1 MGAVKLLFMVQR
13 PPYKSENPRLALTH
27 AISSQTA
34 EIYMD
39 DGDSVVPTVVFV
51 GDGVLNALKGQQAMK
66 FYGVTSTES
75 HIKSSLQVDVPIWV
89 CKEDMERLGLK
100 EDQIITNADDVG
112 GADINTRFVSFADIL
127 KEMEGAKHLLF
138 F

>member
-1 MGAVKLLFMVQR
+1 MGAVKLLFLVQR

-39 DGDSVVPTVVFV
+39 DGDSVVPTVVLV
-51 GDGVLNALKGQQAMK
+51 GDGVLNAVKSQQAMK
-66 FYGVTSTES
+66 VYGVTSTES
-75 HIKSSLQVDVPIWV
+75 HIKNSLLIDVPIWV

-100 EDQIITNADDVG
+100 EEQMITDAEEIG
-112 GADINTRFVSFADIL
+112 GELKTKFVSFAEIQ
-127 KEMEGAKHLLF
+127 KEMESVKHLLF

>member
-1 MGAVKLLFMVQR
+1 MGAVKLLFVVQR
-13 PPYKSENPRLALTH
+13 PPYKSENARLALTH

-51 GDGVLNALKGQQAMK
+51 GDGVLNAVKNQQAMK
-66 FYGVTSTES
+66 VYGVTSTES
-75 HIKSSLQVDVPIWV
+75 HIKNSLLIDLPIWV

-100 EDQIITNADDVG
+100 EDRMITDAEEL
-112 GADINTRFVSFADIL
+112 GAELKTKFVSFADIQ
-127 KEMEGAKHLLF
+127 KEMESVKHLLF

>member
-1 MGAVKLLFMVQR
+1 MGAVKLLFVVQR

-27 AISSQTA
+27 AIASQTA

-39 DGDSVVPTVVFV
+39 EGDSVVPIVVFV
-51 GDGVLNALKGQQAMK
+51 GDGVLNAVKNQQAMK
-66 FYGVTSTES
+66 LYGITSTEN
-75 HIKSSLQVDVPIWV
+75 HIKNALLIDMPIWV

-100 EDQIITNADDVG
+100 EDQMVTDAEDM
-112 GADINTRFVSFADIL
+112 GAELKTKFVSFAEIQ
-127 KEMEGAKHLLF
+127 KEMENTGHLLF

>member
-1 MGAVKLLFMVQR
+1 MGAVKLLFVVQR

-27 AISSQTA
+27 AIASQTA

-51 GDGVLNALKGQQAMK
+51 GDGVLNAVKDQQAMK
-66 FYGVTSTES
+66 LYGVTSTED
-75 HIKSSLQVDVPIWV
+75 HIKNSLLIDMPVWV
-89 CKEDMERLGLK
+89 CKEDMQRLGLK
-100 EDQIITNADDVG
+100 EDQMITEAEDR
-112 GADINTRFVSFADIL
+112 GAELRTKFVSFAEIQ
-127 KEMEGAKHLLF
+127 KEMEAVQHLLF

>member
-27 AISSQTA
+27 AIASQTA

-39 DGDSVVPTVVFV
+39 EGDSVVPTVVLM
-51 GDGVLNALKGQQAMK
+51 GDGVLNAVKGQQAMK
-66 FYGVTSTES
+66 IYGVTSTES
-75 HIKSSLQVDVPIWV
+75 HIKNSLLIDMPVWV

-100 EDQIITNADDVG
+100 EDQMITDAEEMGAELKTKFVSY
-112 GADINTRFVSFADIL
+112 ADIQ
-127 KEMEGAKHLLF
+127 KEMESVQHLLF

>member
-1 MGAVKLLFMVQR
+1 MGAVKLLFVVQR

-27 AISSQTA
+27 AIASQTA

-51 GDGVLNALKGQQAMK
+51 GDGVLNAVKNQQAMK
-66 FYGVTSTES
+66 LYGVTSTES
-75 HIKSSLQVDVPIWV
+75 HIKNSLLIDLPIWV
-89 CKEDMERLGLK
+89 CKEDMARLGLK
-100 EDQIITNADDVG
+100 EDQMITDAEDLG
-112 GADINTRFVSFADIL
+112 GELKTKFVSFAEIQ
-127 KEMEGAKHLLF
+127 KEMENVKHLLF

>member
-27 AISSQTA
+27 AIASQTA

-39 DGDSVVPTVVFV
+39 EGDSVVPTVVFV
-51 GDGVLNALKGQQAMK
+51 GDGVLNAVKNQQAMK
-66 FYGVTSTES
+66 LYGVTSTES
-75 HIKSSLQVDVPIWV
+75 HIKNSLLIDMPIWV

-100 EDQIITNADDVG
+100 EDQMITDAEELGAEIKTTFVSR
-112 GADINTRFVSFADIL
+112 ADIQ
-127 KEMEGAKHLLF
+127 KEMEAVQHLLF

>member
-1 MGAVKLLFMVQR
+1 MGAVKLLFVVQR

-27 AISSQTA
+27 AIASQTA

-51 GDGVLNALKGQQAMK
+51 GDGVLNAVKNQNAMK
-66 FYGVTSTES
+66 LYGVTSTES
-75 HIKSSLQVDVPIWV
+75 HIKNSLLIDMPIWV
-89 CKEDMERLGLK
+89 CKEDMDRLGLK
-100 EDQIITNADDVG
+100 EDQIITDAEELGAELKTKFVSY
-112 GADINTRFVSFADIL
+112 ADIQ
-127 KEMEGAKHLLF
+127 KEMESVQHLLF

>member
-1 MGAVKLLFMVQR
+1 MGAVKILFVVQR

-39 DGDSVVPTVVFV
+39 DGDSVVPVLAFV
-51 GDGVLNALKGQQAMK
+51 GDGVLNAVKNQQAMK
-66 FYGVTSTES
+66 IYGVTSTES
-75 HIKSSLQVDVPIWV
+75 HIKNSLLVDVPVWI

-100 EDQIITNADDVG
+100 EDQMITDAEELG
-112 GADINTRFVSFADIL
+112 GELKTKFASFAEIQ
-127 KEMEGAKHLLF
+127 KEMESVKHLLF

>member
-1 MGAVKLLFMVQR
+1 MGAVKILFVVQR

-39 DGDSVVPTVVFV
+39 DGDSVVPTLVFV
-51 GDGVLNALKGQQAMK
+51 GDGVLNAVKNQQAMK
-66 FYGVTSTES
+66 LYGVTSTES
-75 HIKSSLQVDVPIWV
+75 HIKNSLLVDVPVWV
-89 CKEDMERLGLK
+89 CKEDMEHFGLK
-100 EDQIITNADDVG
+100 EDQMITDAEELG
-112 GADINTRFVSFADIL
+112 GELKTKFVSFAEIQ
-127 KEMEGAKHLLF
+127 KEMESVKHLLF

>member
-1 MGAVKLLFMVQR
+1 MGAVKLLFVVQR

-27 AISSQTA
+27 AIASQTA

-39 DGDSVVPTVVFV
+39 EGDSVVPTVALV
-51 GDGVLNALKGQQAMK
+51 GDGVLNAVKNQPAMK
-66 FYGVTSTES
+66 IYGVTSTES
-75 HIKSSLQVDVPIWV
+75 HIKNSLLIDMPIWV

-100 EDQIITNADDVG
+100 EDQMITDAEEIG
-112 GADINTRFVSFADIL
+112 GELKTKFVSFAEIQ
-127 KEMEGAKHLLF
+127 KEMESVKHLLF

>member
-1 MGAVKLLFMVQR
+1 MGAVKLLFVVQR

-27 AISSQTA
+27 AIASQTA

-39 DGDSVVPTVVFV
+39 EGDSVVPTVVFV
-51 GDGVLNALKGQQAMK
+51 GDGVLNAVKNQNAMK
-66 FYGVTSTES
+66 LYGVTSTES
-75 HIKSSLQVDVPIWV
+75 HIKNSLLIDMPIWV

-100 EDQIITNADDVG
+100 EDQMITDAEEL
-112 GADINTRFVSFADIL
+112 GAELKTKFVSFAEIQ
-127 KEMEGAKHLLF
+127 KEMESVQHLLF